1 MRIRSGPGIAVPGIA
16 VVAAVLGA
24 SACGGDDGGGGNPSR
39 LYLAPLGSETS
50 VQLVP
55 DEPDPF

>member
-1 MRIRSGPGIAVPGIA
+1 MRTRSSPCVPVTRIA
-16 VVAAVLGA
+16 VVVAVLGA
-24 SACGGDDGGGGNPSR
+24 SACGGDDSGGGNPSR